1 MNLKEIVEKHVREN
15 GFGGLCD
22 DAGGRLCCCRLDH
35 DFMHCGEPEE
45 HCEPGYV
52 FECDKCPKA
61 DPRVESTI
69 YSCDVEC
76 SDDNY
81 PLPQPGCWCIR
92 VDKVMDKVAP
102 ADFLKE
108 RS

>member
-15 GFGGLCD
+15 GFDGLCD
-22 DAGGRLCCCRLDH
+22 DAGGHLCCCRLDR
-35 DFMHCGEPEE
+35 DFMRCGEPAE
-45 HCEPGYV
+45 HCEPGYA

-69 YSCDVEC
+69 YSCDVETEG
-76 SDDNY
+76 NY
-81 PLPQPGCWCIR
+81 ELPCPGGSCMR